1 MIKRNSSND
10 TVFVEIFTEFVL
22 FNKNTYPFDIIS
34 ARRMIL
40 MKNKKS
46 LSDRVNTG
54 IKKGLS
60 VVLKTNA
67 NSSGCYFIYQ
77 PKAPVALDKYK
88 KIK

>member
-1 MIKRNSSND
+1 
-10 TVFVEIFTEFVL
+10 
-22 FNKNTYPFDIIS
+22 
-34 ARRMIL
+34 MIL